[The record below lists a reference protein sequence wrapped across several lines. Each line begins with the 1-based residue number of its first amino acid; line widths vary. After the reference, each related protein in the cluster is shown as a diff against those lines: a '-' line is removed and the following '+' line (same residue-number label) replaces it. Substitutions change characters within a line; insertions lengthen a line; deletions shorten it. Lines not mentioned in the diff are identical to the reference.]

1 MKRPVTFY
9 GLKTCDTCR
18 KAKKYLQ
25 EKGVIFQERAIRE
38 TPPSREELLR
48 WIDPERLR
56 SHLNTSSED
65 YRRLDLSKRTLTV
78 AEALDLIEATLSTR
92 RRDFKPAFYASG
104 QFSFHTVKSVSQWAS
119 RLEPSHATCFANN
132 TSQFQSVMYESPET
146 TRRDGSEA
154 RVLLSPAND
163 R

>member
-78 AEALDLIEATLSTR
+78 AEALDLIEATPNLIKR
-92 RRDFKPAFYASG
+92 PVLVVGDEAVFG
-104 QFSFHTVKSVSQWAS
+104 
-119 RLEPSHATCFANN
+119 
-132 TSQFQSVMYESPET
+132 FQPE
-146 TRRDGSEA
+146 RYD
-154 RVLLSPAND
+154 VLLEGA
-163 R
+163 